1 MVNSSNVASQFDFS
15 VFGRAKELKKRIVFA
30 LLCLVVYRLGTYIPI
45 PGIDSQVLKSA
56 FASHSGGVLGMF
68 NMFSGGALGRMTIF
82 ALSIMPYITVSIIM
96 QLLTVISPKLAALKK
111 EGESGRQKIIQYT
124 RYGTVIMCSFQAY
137 GISSFLLNLNGTH
150 SNLIVVSPS
159 VFQLTTIF
167 TLVGGTMFL
176 MWLGEQITQRGIGNG
191 TSLIIFTGIVA
202 EFPRAI
208 INTFELSK
216 TGAISPIVILMVLI
230 LAIGLIAL
238 IVFFE
243 KAQRKIIV
251 QYPKRNVGNKVY
263 GAENSHLPLKINQ
276 AGVIPP
282 IFASSLLLFPTTI
295 AGFGAGKDS
304 NGYFANVVDFLTL
317 HLAHGKPLY
326 ILLFIALIMF
336 FCFFYA
342 KNVFNPNE
350 TAEMLKK
357 NGGFIP
363 GIRPGANTAEFL
375 SKITTKLTFIGAIY
389 LSVICVIPEILIS
402 KFNMPFYLG
411 GTSLLIVV
419 NVVIDTM
426 TQIQSHLFAHQYENL
441 LKKAKLK
448 GLRR

>member
-124 RYGTVIMCSFQAY
+124 RYGTVVMCSFQAY

-191 TSLIIFTGIVA
+191 TAWSASLA
-202 EFPRAI
+202 
-208 INTFELSK
+208 
-216 TGAISPIVILMVLI
+216 
-230 LAIGLIAL
+230 
-238 IVFFE
+238 
-243 KAQRKIIV
+243 
-251 QYPKRNVGNKVY
+251 
-263 GAENSHLPLKINQ
+263 
-276 AGVIPP
+276 
-282 IFASSLLLFPTTI
+282 
-295 AGFGAGKDS
+295 
-304 NGYFANVVDFLTL
+304 
-317 HLAHGKPLY
+317 
-326 ILLFIALIMF
+326 
-336 FCFFYA
+336 
-342 KNVFNPNE
+342 
-350 TAEMLKK
+350 
-357 NGGFIP
+357 
-363 GIRPGANTAEFL
+363 
-375 SKITTKLTFIGAIY
+375 
-389 LSVICVIPEILIS
+389 
-402 KFNMPFYLG
+402 
-411 GTSLLIVV
+411 
-419 NVVIDTM
+419 
-426 TQIQSHLFAHQYENL
+426 
-441 LKKAKLK
+441 
-448 GLRR
+448 